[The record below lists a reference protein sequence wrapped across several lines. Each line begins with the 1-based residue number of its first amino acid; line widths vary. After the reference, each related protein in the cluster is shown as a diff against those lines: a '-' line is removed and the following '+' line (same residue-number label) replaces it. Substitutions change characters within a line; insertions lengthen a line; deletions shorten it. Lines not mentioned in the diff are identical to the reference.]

1 MQQYFEIP
9 SLDQTIRKAIVD
21 GIVHRALNESGIA
34 KAEIIYNDERFKTT
48 HQVGS
53 TEGEETTTAYAGT
66 DRVYI
71 GVVEERDE
79 YARINRQIGMNV
91 NIPFFANDDDQV
103 HAVAGTCGY
112 DVTITLTRHNQSE
125 DELHRWVNRLN
136 ALQDMGRYS
145 LMAESEA
152 YYIIPKPALQL
163 LNACYV
169 AANTRVPKHESF
181 PEYLRAYF
189 GKEVTRV
196 SNVAGGQ
203 ESLAVRFAPT
213 RVELVYS
220 TEPPTWD
227 KDENHY
233 EAAFNIKFFYQPPEE
248 VVVSCPYIIN
258 QTPLPDEWWPD
269 IDGPWVSNEEFVRR
283 SQQQQ
288 NLDGTWWVNEKRPL
302 IQLPYLLAPKEQFL
316 RLHYPAKHAPLPIFG
331 TDVAFEEDNM
341 VDPVVFNVADL
352 PYRWNDAL
360 LPYIEHCRR
369 IDRTG
374 MTGMFRFLAFEE
386 GALIEPRLYHW
397 DNGNFQLLRRQ
408 NVTKNYFVLETV
420 LSDWR
425 DLDLWPLHLYPK
437 AAEVLIKWLFP
448 DWDTPDWWWDLP
460 RLPPS
465 VIDKIPRDKYR
476 DRDYYLT
483 IFNTGILT
491 VEGVEDAE
499 VE

>member
-21 GIVHRALNESGIA
+21 GIVQRALNESGIA

-53 TEGEETTTAYAGT
+53 TEGEETTAAYAGT
-66 DRVYI
+66 DRAYI

-79 YARINRQIGMNV
+79 YSRINRQIGLNV
-91 NIPFFANDDDQV
+91 NIPFFANKQDQV
-103 HAVAGTCGY
+103 YAACGTCGY
-112 DVTITLTRHNQSE
+112 NVTITITRHNQSQ
-125 DELHRWVNRLN
+125 DELHRWVNRLD

-152 YYIIPKPALQL
+152 YYLIPKPALQL
-163 LNACYV
+163 LNACWV
-169 AANTRVPKHESF
+169 AAETRVPTHETF
-181 PEYLRAYF
+181 ADYLNEYF
-189 GKEVTRV
+189 GDEVTRV
-196 SNVAGGQ
+196 ANVAGGQ

-213 RVELVYS
+213 RVELVYG
-220 TEPPTWD
+220 TESPEWD

-233 EAAFNIKFFYQPPEE
+233 EASFTIKFYYQPPEE
-248 VVVSCPYIIN
+248 IVISYPYIIN
-258 QTPLPDEWWPD
+258 QTPMPDVWWPD

-283 SQQQQ
+283 SQQQMQ
-288 NLDGTWWVNEKRPL
+288 QDATWWVNEKRAL
-302 IQLPYLLAPKEQFL
+302 IQLPYLMCPIEQFH
-316 RLHYPAKHAPLPIFG
+316 RLHYPSKATVLPVFG
-331 TDVAFEEDNM
+331 TDVAFDEDNM
-341 VDPVVFNVADL
+341 LDPVVFDVDDL

-360 LPYIEHCRR
+360 LPYINHCRR

-386 GALIEPRLYHW
+386 GALIEPRLYYW
-397 DNGNFQLLRRQ
+397 DGDKFQLKRRQ
-408 NVTKNYFVLETV
+408 SVEKNYFVLETV
-420 LSDWR
+420 VSDWR
-425 DLDLWPLHLYPK
+425 GIDLWPLHLYPK

-465 VIDKIPRDKYR
+465 VIDKIPRDKLK

-483 IFNTGILT
+483 VFNTGILT
-491 VEGVEDAE
+491 IKGEQHAE